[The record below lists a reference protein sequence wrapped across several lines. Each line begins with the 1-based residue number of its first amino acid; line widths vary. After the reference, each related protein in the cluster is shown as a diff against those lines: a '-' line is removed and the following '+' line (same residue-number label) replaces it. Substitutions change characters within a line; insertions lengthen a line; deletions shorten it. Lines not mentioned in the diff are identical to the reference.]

1 MLTSTLYNLS
11 DLTKIEIGDKMRI
24 SYSWP
29 KTGDVIKWTTSQGE
43 VKLSLV
49 LDNYP
54 DISAPDGEPLKY
66 STALPSSCHY
76 QSFPTTVPSEPLRV
90 MTGDSIHLLWCRAED
105 VWTIGKIASH
115 NVDG

>member
-1 MLTSTLYNLS
+1 MLHKSATNI
-11 DLTKIEIGDKMRI
+11 KIKTGDKMRL

-29 KTGDVIKWTTSQGE
+29 KTGDVIKWTTTQGE

-49 LDNYP
+49 LDNQP
-54 DISAPDGEPLKY
+54 SLAAPNEEPLQY
-66 STALPSSCHY
+66 QLALPSVNYH

-105 VWTIGKIASH
+105 VWSIGKIAAH
-115 NVDG
+115 K